1 MITEKFHKLLINRQT
16 NINLPFLF
24 CFDGSAHRELKEEE
38 EGGIVQ
44 KRSPLPNRPQNVH
57 NYLVIRDEQ
66 SQKLRPSSA

>member
-24 CFDGSAHRELKEEE
+24 CFDESAHRELKEGE

-44 KRSPLPNRPQNVH
+44 KGAHYQIV
-57 NYLVIRDEQ
+57 
-66 SQKLRPSSA
+66 LRTFIII